1 MGLGLSKN
9 NKGLLA
15 LMPILFTNGCFA
27 AVEVSKDKNDNL
39 PRTMAVYRSV
49 SADGSLSFSDIPPA
63 NGKFKRLT
71 YDCFACRPSS

>member
-1 MGLGLSKN
+1 MDLGLSKN

-15 LMPILFTNGCFA
+15 LMPILFTHGCFA

-49 SADGSLSFSDIPPA
+49 SADGSLSLPA